1 MRNAT
6 PIELHLVKGN
16 PNRLTKKEIEE
27 RQKNEIHLGGAGFT
41 CPGFVR
47 SDPVAYKKW
56 KECVAIYRTF
66 IFVTSADSGHLA
78 RYCKTF
84 SEYIDLLNRRENC
97 AAAEPFSWKEEKAAL
112 DELEEFTN
120 ERGAKKLWAKIEYM
134 ISTDGIIAIDK
145 AINQKMGQL
154 TAMEDRLFLN
164 PLSKIK
170 NVAGKKEQKKVEEP
184 LAQAGFGNV

>member
-1 MRNAT
+1 MPNAI
-6 PIELHLVKGN
+6 PVELQLVKGN

-27 RQKNEIHLGGAGFT
+27 RQKNEIHLGHAGFT
-41 CPGFVR
+41 CPQFVK
-47 SDPVAYKKW
+47 SDPIAFKKW
-56 KECVAIYRTF
+56 KECVGLYKTF
-66 IFVTSADSGHLA
+66 VFVTSADSGHLA

-84 SEYIDLLNRRENC
+84 SEYIDLLERRKNC
-97 AAAEPFSWKEEKAAL
+97 ADAEPFTSDEEKAAL
-112 DELEEFTN
+112 NEFEEFTN

-170 NVAGKKEQKKVEEP
+170 NVAKREQKKQVEP
-184 LAQAGFGNV
+184 LAAAGFGNV